1 MSEFIVK
8 IDTAKLNQKQA
19 AAISGA
25 IQGAVM
31 RELGRLDLAPART
44 PFTAITAHPEWLGLW
59 LRSLKDLQ
67 RTPNA
72 VLKAQVE
79 QQR

>member
-1 MSEFIVK
+1 MSDFIVK
-8 IDTAKLNQKQA
+8 IDTARLTEKQA

-25 IQGAVM
+25 IQGAVLH
-31 RELGRLDLAPART
+31 ELGRLDLAPPRT

-67 RTPNA
+67 GAPDA
-72 VLKAQVE
+72 VLQAQIK